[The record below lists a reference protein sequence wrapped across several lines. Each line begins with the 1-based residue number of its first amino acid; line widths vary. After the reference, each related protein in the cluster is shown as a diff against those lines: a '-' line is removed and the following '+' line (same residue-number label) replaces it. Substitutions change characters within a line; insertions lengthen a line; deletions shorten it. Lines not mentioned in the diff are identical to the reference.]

1 METSMGDVEDEQPR
15 DDFEVEIT
23 DLDEPGQTGAG
34 SKANASPKPFI
45 LRLKPQFLLHHR
57 KLQLLITTS
66 VVVMAILVIVG
77 SVIGVRNLVPGGSA
91 GALPTPATSSGPHND
106 LFYFQLNP
114 PWGHLSID
122 GHAVVR
128 APTVSTDPPLSLP
141 SGQHKL
147 LWQAAPFHS
156 VSCILVVPVISNPS
170 TCNHSQFTAGNTNQL
185 VSIVELRV
193 STDLLPDA
201 QRTALLEATRATID
215 KEQHSET
222 VLPGEAYAVPSEIS
236 NAGHDVCGLEKQ
248 VVLCFTNAK
257 QPLRATL
264 RFQLDTD
271 TSYGAPCA
279 DITMCSLNGFDCR
292 LFCSLTDGQWPDS
305 PPIVPAGSAW
315 NAVVVV
321 QSFWQYTTLT
331 GRVVAPQ
338 EEDHFVGGVEN
349 EHFIPLDIT
358 WNGRAWHVSFSASSP
373 QGSFTLPIC
382 DAALADAGSLLNSVV
397 LNNEQIETSL
407 QSAYGSDLAA
417 GCLVKVTQQQY
428 PFVTPTPTSSPPLTA
443 YLLHRFGV
451 LVAANAQAHHLWPF
465 LPVADVNEQHV
476 VQQLMPLLRQ

>member
-1 METSMGDVEDEQPR
+1 MGNVEDERPG

-34 SKANASPKPFI
+34 SNATSSSKL
-45 LRLKPQFLLHHR
+45 LRLPLKPQFLLRHR
-57 KLQLLITTS
+57 KLQLLITTC
-66 VVVMAILVIVG
+66 VVVMAILVIAG

-91 GALPTPATSSGPHND
+91 GALPTPATSSEPHND

-128 APTVSTDPPLSLP
+128 VPTVSTDPPLSLP
-141 SGQHKL
+141 PGQHKL
-147 LWQAAPFHS
+147 LWQAAPFHAI
-156 VSCILVVPVISNPS
+156 SCILVVPVISNPS
-170 TCNHSQFTAGNTNQL
+170 TCNHSQFTPENTNQL

-193 STDLLPDA
+193 SMDLLPDA
-201 QRTALLEATRATID
+201 QRTALLEATQAVLD
-215 KEQHSET
+215 QEQHSGT

-236 NAGHDVCGLEKQ
+236 NADHNACRLEKQ
-248 VVLCFTNAK
+248 VVLCFTAAK

-292 LFCSLTDGQWPDS
+292 LFCSLTDGQWPNS

-315 NAVVVV
+315 NVVVVV

-331 GRVVAPQ
+331 GQVVAPQ
-338 EEDHFVGGVEN
+338 EEDTFVGGVEN
-349 EHFIPLDIT
+349 EHFVPLDIT
-358 WNGRAWHVSFSASSP
+358 WNGRVWHVSFNPSSP
-373 QGSFTLPIC
+373 QDLFTSPIC
-382 DAALADAGSLLNSVV
+382 DSALADAENLVNNLAT
-397 LNNEQIETSL
+397 NNEQIETSFQL
-407 QSAYGSDLAA
+407 AYVENLAA
-417 GCLVKVTQQQY
+417 GCLIEVTQQQS

-451 LVAANAQAHHLWPF
+451 LVAADAQAHHLWPF
-465 LPVADVNEQHV
+465 LPPADVNEQRV
-476 VQQLMPLLRQ
+476 VQQLMPLLRH